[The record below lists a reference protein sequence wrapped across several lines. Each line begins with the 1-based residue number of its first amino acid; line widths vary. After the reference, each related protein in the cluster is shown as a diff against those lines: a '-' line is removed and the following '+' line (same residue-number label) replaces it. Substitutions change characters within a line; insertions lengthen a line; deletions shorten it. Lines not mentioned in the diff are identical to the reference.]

1 MNLLFFVLFSLFTLF
16 FEVIVIGGLFCKSPK
31 KGKNE
36 ILPPGLQKNFWWLV
50 ASHHSE
56 PPDKILVA
64 RFLEIWLLGCQWQDG
79 WDGSNGGW
87 EKRKEAGVASG
98 SKCELAKVVGFLAN
112 VHTFKKVF

>member
-1 MNLLFFVLFSLFTLF
+1 M
-16 FEVIVIGGLFCKSPK
+16 IGGLFCKSPK

-36 ILPPGLQKNFWWLV
+36 TMPPGLQKNFWWLV

-79 WDGSNGGW
+79 WDGSIGGW